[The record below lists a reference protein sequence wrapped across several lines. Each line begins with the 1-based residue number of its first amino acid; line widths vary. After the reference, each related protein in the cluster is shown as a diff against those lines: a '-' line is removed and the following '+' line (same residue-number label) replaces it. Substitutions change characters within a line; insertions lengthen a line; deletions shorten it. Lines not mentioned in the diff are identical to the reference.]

1 MNFKMITEFDFIKKY
16 LIFGGKNSKHSLNF
30 TDDVGLVDNKIYSTD
45 TICENIHF
53 FSKDRPYYIAQKLI
67 RVNVSDIISKGVKP
81 KYCLFNFSVGKNIDQ
96 KWISNFMK
104 GLKSDINLFKLNLIG
119 WSLSRIDSVS
129 RAILR
134 SALYELRECN
144 DIPVKVIINEYI
156 EISKSFFEGNEPNFI
171 NGILDKISKI
181 YRPNEF

>member
-1 MNFKMITEFDFIKKY
+1 MKSGNHNKKSSARLFAVQILFEMEINGTKINSILERLTDEY
-16 LIFGGKNSKHSLNF
+16 LIEISRLNKTGKADKNHLI
-30 TDDVGLVDNKIYSTD
+30 KI
-45 TICENIHF
+45 
-53 FSKDRPYYIAQKLI
+53 L
-67 RVNVSDIISKGVKP
+67 KGVT
-81 KYCLFNFSVGKNIDQ
+81 KNQKDIDL
-96 KWISNFMK
+96 N
-104 GLKSDINLFKLNLIG
+104 INDNLIG

-156 EISKSFFEGNEPNFI
+156 EISKSFFEGDEPNFI

-181 YRPNEF
+181 CRPNEF

>member
-1 MNFKMITEFDFIKKY
+1 MKSDNHNKKSSARLFAVQILFEMEINGKKINNILERLTNEY
-16 LIFGGKNSKHSLNF
+16 LIEISRLNKTEKADKNHLI
-30 TDDVGLVDNKIYSTD
+30 KI
-45 TICENIHF
+45 
-53 FSKDRPYYIAQKLI
+53 L
-67 RVNVSDIISKGVKP
+67 KGVTKSQ
-81 KYCLFNFSVGKNIDQ
+81 KDIDLNIND
-96 KWISNFMK
+96 
-104 GLKSDINLFKLNLIG
+104 NLIG

-144 DIPVKVIINEYI
+144 DIPVKVVINEYI
-156 EISKSFFEGNEPNFI
+156 EISKSFFEGDEPNFI

>member
-1 MNFKMITEFDFIKKY
+1 MKSDNHNKKSSARLFAVQILFEMEINGKKINNILERLTNEY
-16 LIFGGKNSKHSLNF
+16 LIEISRLNKTEKADKNHLI
-30 TDDVGLVDNKIYSTD
+30 KI
-45 TICENIHF
+45 
-53 FSKDRPYYIAQKLI
+53 L
-67 RVNVSDIISKGVKP
+67 KGVTKSQ
-81 KYCLFNFSVGKNIDQ
+81 KDIDLNIND
-96 KWISNFMK
+96 
-104 GLKSDINLFKLNLIG
+104 NLIG

-156 EISKSFFEGNEPNFI
+156 EISKSFFEGDEPNFI

>member
-1 MNFKMITEFDFIKKY
+1 MKSDNHNKKSSARLFAVQILFEMEINGKKINNILERLTDEY
-16 LIFGGKNSKHSLNF
+16 LIEISRLNKTEKADKNHLI
-30 TDDVGLVDNKIYSTD
+30 KI
-45 TICENIHF
+45 
-53 FSKDRPYYIAQKLI
+53 L
-67 RVNVSDIISKGVKP
+67 KGVT
-81 KYCLFNFSVGKNIDQ
+81 KNQKDID
-96 KWISNFMK
+96 
-104 GLKSDINLFKLNLIG
+104 LDIKDNLIG

-144 DIPVKVIINEYI
+144 DIPAKVIINEYI
-156 EISKSFFEGNEPNFI
+156 EISKSFFEGEEPNFI

>member
-1 MNFKMITEFDFIKKY
+1 MKSDSHNKKSSARLFAVQILFEMEINGKKINNILERLTDEY
-16 LIFGGKNSKHSLNF
+16 LIEISRLNKTGKADKNHLI
-30 TDDVGLVDNKIYSTD
+30 KI
-45 TICENIHF
+45 
-53 FSKDRPYYIAQKLI
+53 L
-67 RVNVSDIISKGVKP
+67 KGVT
-81 KYCLFNFSVGKNIDQ
+81 KNQKDIDLNI
-96 KWISNFMK
+96 K
-104 GLKSDINLFKLNLIG
+104 DNLIG

-156 EISKSFFEGNEPNFI
+156 EISKSFFEGEEPNFI

>member
-1 MNFKMITEFDFIKKY
+1 MKSDNHNKKSSARLFAVQILFEMEINGKKINSILERLTDEY
-16 LIFGGKNSKHSLNF
+16 LIEISRLNKTEKADKNHLI
-30 TDDVGLVDNKIYSTD
+30 KI
-45 TICENIHF
+45 
-53 FSKDRPYYIAQKLI
+53 L
-67 RVNVSDIISKGVKP
+67 KGVT
-81 KYCLFNFSVGKNIDQ
+81 KNQKDIDL
-96 KWISNFMK
+96 N
-104 GLKSDINLFKLNLIG
+104 INDNLIG

-144 DIPVKVIINEYI
+144 DIPVKVVINEYI
-156 EISKSFFEGNEPNFI
+156 EISKSFFEGEEPNFI

>member
-1 MNFKMITEFDFIKKY
+1 MEINGKKINSILERLTDEY
-16 LIFGGKNSKHSLNF
+16 LIEISRLNKTGKSDKNHLI
-30 TDDVGLVDNKIYSTD
+30 KI
-45 TICENIHF
+45 
-53 FSKDRPYYIAQKLI
+53 L
-67 RVNVSDIISKGVKP
+67 KGVT
-81 KYCLFNFSVGKNIDQ
+81 KNQKDIDL
-96 KWISNFMK
+96 N
-104 GLKSDINLFKLNLIG
+104 INDNLIG

-134 SALYELRECN
+134 SALYELRECI

-156 EISKSFFEGNEPNFI
+156 EISKSFFEGDEPNFI

>member
-1 MNFKMITEFDFIKKY
+1 MKSDNHNKKSSARLFAVQILFEMEINGKKINNILERLTDEY
-16 LIFGGKNSKHSLNF
+16 LIEISRLNK
-30 TDDVGLVDNKIYSTD
+30 TEKADRSHLIKI
-45 TICENIHF
+45 
-53 FSKDRPYYIAQKLI
+53 L
-67 RVNVSDIISKGVKP
+67 KGVTKSQ
-81 KYCLFNFSVGKNIDQ
+81 KDIDLNIND
-96 KWISNFMK
+96 
-104 GLKSDINLFKLNLIG
+104 NLIG

-144 DIPVKVIINEYI
+144 DIPAKVIINEYI
-156 EISKSFFEGNEPNFI
+156 EISKSFFEGEEPNFI

>member
-1 MNFKMITEFDFIKKY
+1 MKSDNHNKKSSARLFAVQILFEMEINGKKINSILERLTDEY
-16 LIFGGKNSKHSLNF
+16 LIEISRLNKTEKADKNHLI
-30 TDDVGLVDNKIYSTD
+30 KI
-45 TICENIHF
+45 
-53 FSKDRPYYIAQKLI
+53 L
-67 RVNVSDIISKGVKP
+67 KGVTKSQ
-81 KYCLFNFSVGKNIDQ
+81 KDIDLNIND
-96 KWISNFMK
+96 
-104 GLKSDINLFKLNLIG
+104 NLIG

-144 DIPVKVIINEYI
+144 DIPVKVVINEYI
-156 EISKSFFEGNEPNFI
+156 EISKSFFEGDEPNFI

>member
-1 MNFKMITEFDFIKKY
+1 MKSDNHNKKSSARLFAVQILFEMEINGKKINNILERLTNEY
-16 LIFGGKNSKHSLNF
+16 LIEISRLNKTEKADKNHLI
-30 TDDVGLVDNKIYSTD
+30 KI
-45 TICENIHF
+45 
-53 FSKDRPYYIAQKLI
+53 L
-67 RVNVSDIISKGVKP
+67 KGVT
-81 KYCLFNFSVGKNIDQ
+81 KNQKDIDL
-96 KWISNFMK
+96 N
-104 GLKSDINLFKLNLIG
+104 INDNLIG

-156 EISKSFFEGNEPNFI
+156 EISKSFFEGDEPNFI

>member
-1 MNFKMITEFDFIKKY
+1 MEINGKKINSILERLTDEY
-16 LIFGGKNSKHSLNF
+16 LIEISRLNK
-30 TDDVGLVDNKIYSTD
+30 TEKADKSHLIKI
-45 TICENIHF
+45 
-53 FSKDRPYYIAQKLI
+53 L
-67 RVNVSDIISKGVKP
+67 KGVI
-81 KYCLFNFSVGKNIDQ
+81 KNQKDIDLNI
-96 KWISNFMK
+96 K
-104 GLKSDINLFKLNLIG
+104 DNLIG

-156 EISKSFFEGNEPNFI
+156 EISKSFFEGEEPNFI

>member
-1 MNFKMITEFDFIKKY
+1 MKSDNHNKKSSARLFAVQILFEMEINGKKINNILERLTDEY
-16 LIFGGKNSKHSLNF
+16 LIEISRLNKTGKADKNHLI
-30 TDDVGLVDNKIYSTD
+30 KI
-45 TICENIHF
+45 
-53 FSKDRPYYIAQKLI
+53 L
-67 RVNVSDIISKGVKP
+67 KGVT
-81 KYCLFNFSVGKNIDQ
+81 KNQKDIDL
-96 KWISNFMK
+96 N
-104 GLKSDINLFKLNLIG
+104 INDNLIG

-134 SALYELRECN
+134 SALYELRECI

-156 EISKSFFEGNEPNFI
+156 EISKSFFEGDEPNFI

>member
-1 MNFKMITEFDFIKKY
+1 MKSDNHNKKSSARLFAVQILFEMEINGKKINSILERLTDEY
-16 LIFGGKNSKHSLNF
+16 LIEISRLNKTEKADKNHLIKILRGVTKNQKDIDLN
-30 TDDVGLVDNKIYSTD
+30 
-45 TICENIHF
+45 
-53 FSKDRPYYIAQKLI
+53 
-67 RVNVSDIISKGVKP
+67 
-81 KYCLFNFSVGKNIDQ
+81 
-96 KWISNFMK
+96 
-104 GLKSDINLFKLNLIG
+104 INDNLIG

-156 EISKSFFEGNEPNFI
+156 EISKSFFEGDEPNFI
-171 NGILDKISKI
+171 NGILDKVSKI

>member
-1 MNFKMITEFDFIKKY
+1 MKSDNYNKKTSARLFAVQILFEMEINGKKINSILERLTDEY
-16 LIFGGKNSKHSLNF
+16 LIEISRLNKTEKADKNHLI
-30 TDDVGLVDNKIYSTD
+30 KI
-45 TICENIHF
+45 
-53 FSKDRPYYIAQKLI
+53 L
-67 RVNVSDIISKGVKP
+67 KGVI
-81 KYCLFNFSVGKNIDQ
+81 KNQKDID
-96 KWISNFMK
+96 F
-104 GLKSDINLFKLNLIG
+104 DIKDNLIG

-156 EISKSFFEGNEPNFI
+156 EISKSFFEGEEPNFI

>member
-1 MNFKMITEFDFIKKY
+1 
-16 LIFGGKNSKHSLNF
+16 
-30 TDDVGLVDNKIYSTD
+30 
-45 TICENIHF
+45 
-53 FSKDRPYYIAQKLI
+53 
-67 RVNVSDIISKGVKP
+67 
-81 KYCLFNFSVGKNIDQ
+81 
-96 KWISNFMK
+96 
-104 GLKSDINLFKLNLIG
+104 LKSDNHNKKSSARLFAVQILFEMEINGKKINSILERLTDEYLIEISRLNKTGKADKNHLIKILKGVTKNQKDIDLNINDNLIG

-156 EISKSFFEGNEPNFI
+156 EISKSFFEGDEPNFI

-181 YRPNEF
+181 CRPNEF

>member
-1 MNFKMITEFDFIKKY
+1 MKSGNQNKKSSARLFAVQILFEMEINGKKINSILERLTDEY
-16 LIFGGKNSKHSLNF
+16 LIEISRLNKTGKSDKNHLI
-30 TDDVGLVDNKIYSTD
+30 KI
-45 TICENIHF
+45 
-53 FSKDRPYYIAQKLI
+53 L
-67 RVNVSDIISKGVKP
+67 KGVT
-81 KYCLFNFSVGKNIDQ
+81 KNQKDIDL
-96 KWISNFMK
+96 N
-104 GLKSDINLFKLNLIG
+104 INDNLIG

-134 SALYELRECN
+134 SALYELRECI

-156 EISKSFFEGNEPNFI
+156 EISKSFFEGDEPNFI

>member
-1 MNFKMITEFDFIKKY
+1 MKSDNHNKKSSARLFAVQILFEMEINGKKINNILERLTDEY
-16 LIFGGKNSKHSLNF
+16 LIEISRLNK
-30 TDDVGLVDNKIYSTD
+30 TEKSEKSHLIKI
-45 TICENIHF
+45 
-53 FSKDRPYYIAQKLI
+53 L
-67 RVNVSDIISKGVKP
+67 KGVI
-81 KYCLFNFSVGKNIDQ
+81 KNQKDIDLNI
-96 KWISNFMK
+96 K
-104 GLKSDINLFKLNLIG
+104 DNLIG

-134 SALYELRECN
+134 SALYELRECI

-156 EISKSFFEGNEPNFI
+156 EISKSFFEGEEPNFI

>member
-1 MNFKMITEFDFIKKY
+1 MKSDSHNKKSSARLFAVQILFEMEINGKKINNILERLTDEY
-16 LIFGGKNSKHSLNF
+16 LIEISRLNKTEKADKNHLI
-30 TDDVGLVDNKIYSTD
+30 KI
-45 TICENIHF
+45 
-53 FSKDRPYYIAQKLI
+53 L
-67 RVNVSDIISKGVKP
+67 KGVTKSQ
-81 KYCLFNFSVGKNIDQ
+81 KDIDLNIND
-96 KWISNFMK
+96 
-104 GLKSDINLFKLNLIG
+104 NLIG

-156 EISKSFFEGNEPNFI
+156 EISKSFFEGEEPNFI

>member
-1 MNFKMITEFDFIKKY
+1 MKSDSHNKKSSARLFAVQILFEMEINGKKINNILERLTDEY
-16 LIFGGKNSKHSLNF
+16 LIEISRLNKTGKADKNHLI
-30 TDDVGLVDNKIYSTD
+30 KI
-45 TICENIHF
+45 
-53 FSKDRPYYIAQKLI
+53 L
-67 RVNVSDIISKGVKP
+67 KGVT
-81 KYCLFNFSVGKNIDQ
+81 KNQKDIDL
-96 KWISNFMK
+96 N
-104 GLKSDINLFKLNLIG
+104 INDNLIG

-156 EISKSFFEGNEPNFI
+156 EISKSFFEGEEPNFI

>member
-1 MNFKMITEFDFIKKY
+1 MEINGKKINSILERLTDEY
-16 LIFGGKNSKHSLNF
+16 LIEISRLNKTGKADKNHLI
-30 TDDVGLVDNKIYSTD
+30 KI
-45 TICENIHF
+45 
-53 FSKDRPYYIAQKLI
+53 L
-67 RVNVSDIISKGVKP
+67 KGVT
-81 KYCLFNFSVGKNIDQ
+81 KNQKDIDL
-96 KWISNFMK
+96 N
-104 GLKSDINLFKLNLIG
+104 INDNLIG

-134 SALYELRECN
+134 SALYELRECI

-156 EISKSFFEGNEPNFI
+156 EISKSFFEGDEPNFI

>member
-1 MNFKMITEFDFIKKY
+1 MEINGKKINSILERLTDEY
-16 LIFGGKNSKHSLNF
+16 LIEISRLNK
-30 TDDVGLVDNKIYSTD
+30 TEKADKSHLIKI
-45 TICENIHF
+45 
-53 FSKDRPYYIAQKLI
+53 L
-67 RVNVSDIISKGVKP
+67 KGVI
-81 KYCLFNFSVGKNIDQ
+81 KNQKDIDLNI
-96 KWISNFMK
+96 K
-104 GLKSDINLFKLNLIG
+104 DNLIG

-156 EISKSFFEGNEPNFI
+156 EISKSFFEGDEPNFI

>member
-1 MNFKMITEFDFIKKY
+1 MKSGNHNKKSSARLFAVQILFEMEINGKKINSILERLTDEY
-16 LIFGGKNSKHSLNF
+16 LIEISRLNKTGKADKNHLI
-30 TDDVGLVDNKIYSTD
+30 KI
-45 TICENIHF
+45 
-53 FSKDRPYYIAQKLI
+53 L
-67 RVNVSDIISKGVKP
+67 KGVT
-81 KYCLFNFSVGKNIDQ
+81 KNQKDIDL
-96 KWISNFMK
+96 N
-104 GLKSDINLFKLNLIG
+104 INDNLIG

-156 EISKSFFEGNEPNFI
+156 EISKSFFEGDEPNFI
-171 NGILDKISKI
+171 NGILDKVSKI

>member
-1 MNFKMITEFDFIKKY
+1 MKSDNHNKKSSARLFAVQILFEMEINGKKINNILERLTDEY
-16 LIFGGKNSKHSLNF
+16 LIEISRLNKTEKADKNHLI
-30 TDDVGLVDNKIYSTD
+30 KI
-45 TICENIHF
+45 
-53 FSKDRPYYIAQKLI
+53 L
-67 RVNVSDIISKGVKP
+67 KGVT
-81 KYCLFNFSVGKNIDQ
+81 KNQKDIDL
-96 KWISNFMK
+96 N
-104 GLKSDINLFKLNLIG
+104 INDNLIG

-144 DIPVKVIINEYI
+144 DIPVKVVINEYI
-156 EISKSFFEGNEPNFI
+156 EISKSFFEGDEPNFI

>member
-1 MNFKMITEFDFIKKY
+1 MKSDNHNKKSSARLFAVQILFEMEINGKKINNILERLTDEY
-16 LIFGGKNSKHSLNF
+16 LIEISRLNK
-30 TDDVGLVDNKIYSTD
+30 TEKADRSHLIKI
-45 TICENIHF
+45 
-53 FSKDRPYYIAQKLI
+53 L
-67 RVNVSDIISKGVKP
+67 KGVI
-81 KYCLFNFSVGKNIDQ
+81 KNQKDIDLNI
-96 KWISNFMK
+96 K
-104 GLKSDINLFKLNLIG
+104 DNLIG

-144 DIPVKVIINEYI
+144 DIPAKVIINEYI
-156 EISKSFFEGNEPNFI
+156 EISKSFFEGEEPNFI

>member
-1 MNFKMITEFDFIKKY
+1 MKSDNHNKKSSARLFAVQILFEMEINGKKINNILERLTNEY
-16 LIFGGKNSKHSLNF
+16 LIEISRLNKTEKADKNHLI
-30 TDDVGLVDNKIYSTD
+30 KI
-45 TICENIHF
+45 
-53 FSKDRPYYIAQKLI
+53 L
-67 RVNVSDIISKGVKP
+67 KGVT
-81 KYCLFNFSVGKNIDQ
+81 KNQKDIDL
-96 KWISNFMK
+96 N
-104 GLKSDINLFKLNLIG
+104 INDNLIG

-156 EISKSFFEGNEPNFI
+156 EISKSFFEDDEPNFI
-171 NGILDKISKI
+171 NGILDKVSKI

>member
-1 MNFKMITEFDFIKKY
+1 MKSDNHNKKSSARLFAVQILFEMEINGKKINSILERLTDEY
-16 LIFGGKNSKHSLNF
+16 LIEISRLNKTGKADKNHLI
-30 TDDVGLVDNKIYSTD
+30 KI
-45 TICENIHF
+45 
-53 FSKDRPYYIAQKLI
+53 L
-67 RVNVSDIISKGVKP
+67 KGVT
-81 KYCLFNFSVGKNIDQ
+81 KNQKDIDL
-96 KWISNFMK
+96 N
-104 GLKSDINLFKLNLIG
+104 INDNLIG

-134 SALYELRECN
+134 SALYELRECI

-156 EISKSFFEGNEPNFI
+156 EISKSFFEGDEPNFI

>member
-1 MNFKMITEFDFIKKY
+1 MKSDNYNKKTSARLFAVQILFEMEINGKKINSILERLTDEY
-16 LIFGGKNSKHSLNF
+16 LIEISRLNKTEKADKNHLI
-30 TDDVGLVDNKIYSTD
+30 KI
-45 TICENIHF
+45 
-53 FSKDRPYYIAQKLI
+53 L
-67 RVNVSDIISKGVKP
+67 KGVI
-81 KYCLFNFSVGKNIDQ
+81 KNQKHID
-96 KWISNFMK
+96 F
-104 GLKSDINLFKLNLIG
+104 DIKDNLIG

-156 EISKSFFEGNEPNFI
+156 EISKSFFEGDEPNFI
-171 NGILDKISKI
+171 NGILDKVSKI

>member
-1 MNFKMITEFDFIKKY
+1 MKSDSHNKKSSARLFAVQILFEMEINGKKINNILERLTDEY
-16 LIFGGKNSKHSLNF
+16 LIEISRLNK
-30 TDDVGLVDNKIYSTD
+30 TEKADKSHLIKI
-45 TICENIHF
+45 
-53 FSKDRPYYIAQKLI
+53 L
-67 RVNVSDIISKGVKP
+67 KGVI
-81 KYCLFNFSVGKNIDQ
+81 KNQKDIDLNI
-96 KWISNFMK
+96 K
-104 GLKSDINLFKLNLIG
+104 DNLIG

-144 DIPVKVIINEYI
+144 DIPAKVIINEYI
-156 EISKSFFEGNEPNFI
+156 EISKSFFEGDEPNFI

>member
-1 MNFKMITEFDFIKKY
+1 MKSDNHNKKSSARLFAVQILFEMEINGKKINSILERLTDEY
-16 LIFGGKNSKHSLNF
+16 LIEISRLNK
-30 TDDVGLVDNKIYSTD
+30 TEKADKSHLIKI
-45 TICENIHF
+45 
-53 FSKDRPYYIAQKLI
+53 L
-67 RVNVSDIISKGVKP
+67 KGVI
-81 KYCLFNFSVGKNIDQ
+81 KNQKDIDLNI
-96 KWISNFMK
+96 K
-104 GLKSDINLFKLNLIG
+104 DNLIG

-156 EISKSFFEGNEPNFI
+156 EISKSFFEGDEPNFI
-171 NGILDKISKI
+171 NGILDKVSKI

>member
-1 MNFKMITEFDFIKKY
+1 
-16 LIFGGKNSKHSLNF
+16 
-30 TDDVGLVDNKIYSTD
+30 
-45 TICENIHF
+45 
-53 FSKDRPYYIAQKLI
+53 
-67 RVNVSDIISKGVKP
+67 
-81 KYCLFNFSVGKNIDQ
+81 
-96 KWISNFMK
+96 
-104 GLKSDINLFKLNLIG
+104 LKSDSHNKKSSARLFAVQILFEMEINGKKINNILERLTDEYLIEISRLNKTGKADKNHLIKILKGVTKNQKDIDLNINDNLIG

-156 EISKSFFEGNEPNFI
+156 EISKSFFEGDEPNFI

-181 YRPNEF
+181 CRPNEF

>member
-1 MNFKMITEFDFIKKY
+1 MKSDNHNKKSSARLFAVQILFEMEINGKKINNILERLTDEY
-16 LIFGGKNSKHSLNF
+16 LIEISRLNKTEKADKNHLI
-30 TDDVGLVDNKIYSTD
+30 KI
-45 TICENIHF
+45 
-53 FSKDRPYYIAQKLI
+53 L
-67 RVNVSDIISKGVKP
+67 KGVT
-81 KYCLFNFSVGKNIDQ
+81 KNQKDID
-96 KWISNFMK
+96 
-104 GLKSDINLFKLNLIG
+104 LDIKDNLIG

-156 EISKSFFEGNEPNFI
+156 EISKSFFEGEEPNFI

>member
-1 MNFKMITEFDFIKKY
+1 MKSGNHNKKSSARLFAVQILFEMEINGKKINNILERLTNEY
-16 LIFGGKNSKHSLNF
+16 LIEISRLNKTEKADKNHLI
-30 TDDVGLVDNKIYSTD
+30 KI
-45 TICENIHF
+45 
-53 FSKDRPYYIAQKLI
+53 L
-67 RVNVSDIISKGVKP
+67 KGVT
-81 KYCLFNFSVGKNIDQ
+81 KNQKDID
-96 KWISNFMK
+96 
-104 GLKSDINLFKLNLIG
+104 LDIKDNLIG

-156 EISKSFFEGNEPNFI
+156 EISKSFFQGEESNFI